1 MENSQN
7 SIKIE
12 TKEILTDFKNHLKI
26 ENNKRI
32 LFSGPF
38 GTGKSTFLNEFSDN
52 ENEDFFYLKIFP
64 VNYSVSSN
72 EDVFELIKFD
82 LLFQLMGRY
91 YEEIKLRKED
101 FTLLLKSQMFI
112 MERMKFMPLLYAI
125 LGFSEKIGTPI
136 VDFIKALESTV
147 GDFKKF
153 NDEIKVDEEYDIN
166 TFLKSI
172 ETRKGNQHEMDAIS
186 ELIFDLIERIK
197 KENKKGGVL
206 IIDDLD
212 RLDPDHVFRIFNIFS
227 AHHEEI
233 NDRNKFGF
241 EKVVFV
247 CDIENI
253 RKIFHHKY
261 GPDVDFSGY
270 IDKFYSIEP
279 FTFNNRKYIKEKL
292 GNLLYKINFHSDLAF
307 FNFDSNTRFYITV
320 KAIAMSLVEAR
331 LLNLRMLFSDRI
343 IEVPNQYFGIKSK
356 NAQNLMNS
364 PLIVLFYLFRS
375 FYGSFEIFE
384 LKIER
389 LSKLFNTIET
399 FNSAYNSQYIS
410 NNNGDIS
417 NLLSYSLPF
426 LLPEDIAYEK
436 TDGNDV
442 YYSSEY
448 ECFFHFN
455 GFSRDYV
462 AFKNFIKSTRND
474 GFDSEEVQLNPYQ
487 ILFDTFNICKKR
499 GLLI

>member
-1 MENSQN
+1 MESKKEL
-7 SIKIE
+7 KIE
-12 TKEILTDFKNHLKI
+12 TFDILNDFKKHLEIKD
-26 ENNKRI
+26 NQRI

-38 GTGKSTFLNEFSDN
+38 GTGKSTFLKEFS
-52 ENEDFFYLKIFP
+52 ENQDDDFFFLKIFP

-101 FTLLLKSQMFI
+101 FTLLLKSQIFI

-153 NDEIKVDEEYDIN
+153 NDEIKIDEEYDIHE
-166 TFLKSI
+166 FLNSI
-172 ETRKGNQHEMDAIS
+172 ENKKGSQYEMDAIS
-186 ELIFDLIERIK
+186 ELIFDLIDRIK
-197 KENKKGGVL
+197 KENKKGAVL

-233 NDRNKFGF
+233 DGRNKFGF
-241 EKVVFV
+241 DKVVFV
-247 CDIENI
+247 CDIENV

-261 GPDVDFSGY
+261 GFDVDFSGY
-270 IDKFYSIEP
+270 IDKFYSTEP
-279 FTFNNRKYIKEKL
+279 FSFNNRKYVKEKL
-292 GNLLYKINFHSDLAF
+292 GKLLYKINFNSDLAF
-307 FNFDSNTRFYITV
+307 FNFDSNSRFYVVV

-331 LLNLRMLFSDRI
+331 LLNLRMLFSNRT

-356 NAQNLMNS
+356 NAQNLVNS
-364 PLIVLFYLFRS
+364 PLIVLFYLFKS

-389 LSKLFNTIET
+389 LCKSFNTPET
-399 FNSAYNSQYIS
+399 FKSSYNSQYIS
-410 NNNGDIS
+410 SNYGDIS
-417 NLLSYSLPF
+417 NLLSYCLPF
-426 LLPEDIAYEK
+426 LLPEDIAYER
-436 TDGNDV
+436 TDDNNV

-455 GFSRDYV
+455 GFPQDYV
-462 AFKNFIKSTRND
+462 AFKNFKKSTKTD
-474 GFDSEEVQLNPYQ
+474 SFDSEEVQLNPYQ
-487 ILFDTFNICKKR
+487 ILLDTFNICKKR
-499 GLLI
+499 GLLV